1 MSVRYKSIDSI
12 RGFSLLGI
20 LLVNMPDF
28 YSPHLYMS
36 QEKPFSRDIA
46 SFSIDV
52 LARASFYPLF
62 AMLFGFGF
70 MMMFENAR
78 KQGHSFSSMY
88 RRRLVGLFLLGCI
101 HAFLIWY
108 GDILISYALCGAV
121 LWFFKD
127 ASVKRLLTSG
137 LVICLIP
144 VFIVTSLLVVSGDT
158 TEETGLYQHIIKESF
173 ETYASGTFGMI
184 VHQRLQDWL
193 YLNNIYSVPFLF
205 VSIFPFFLFGAAA
218 AKARVV
224 QKVENY
230 VLFLKGT
237 LLLSACFFLLGKLLP
252 YIVGENAVMRYVHD
266 SIGGPAGSLF
276 YGSFLLLILRKKVG
290 QKLMSPFAAMGKLS
304 LTNYLGQSVLSTLLF
319 YSYGAG
325 LYGKI
330 STLEGIG
337 ITFFIFWVQM
347 IVSNWWMKNHLFGP
361 IEWLLR
367 SFIRRQKQPW
377 KRAEI
382 EQN

>member
-1 MSVRYKSIDSI
+1 M
-12 RGFSLLGI
+12 LGI

-137 LVICLIP
+137 LFIWLIP

-193 YLNNIYSVPFLF
+193 YLNNVYSVPFLF